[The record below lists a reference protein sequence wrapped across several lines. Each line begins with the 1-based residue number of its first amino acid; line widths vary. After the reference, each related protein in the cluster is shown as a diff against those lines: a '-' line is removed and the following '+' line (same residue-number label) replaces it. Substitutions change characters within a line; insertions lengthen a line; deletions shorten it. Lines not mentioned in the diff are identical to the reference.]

1 MATNVEYLENAGVL
15 DASNLSQEDK
25 DMINDWTQEEVDGTK
40 ALHDRLRAHADANHQ
55 TMPPF
60 EPARFGLVF

>member
-25 DMINDWTQEEVDGTK
+25 DMINDWTQEEVDDTK
-40 ALHDRLRAHADANHQ
+40 ALHDRLSAHASDKSQ
-55 TMPPF
+55 TTRLFKPD
-60 EPARFGLVF
+60 RFGLAF